1 MKLDALRAKETSI
14 VSSLLRIAPKRSLIA
29 VAALSISLRRPR
41 ANSLDT
47 KILKVHNSDRAKPPI
62 DSTRSNAI
70 YLSNND
76 HRRTMEK
83 RESDGRTLWR
93 VGPLKIAR

>member
-14 VSSLLRIAPKRSLIA
+14 VTSLLRIAPKRSLIA

-47 KILKVHNSDRAKPPI
+47 KGIGRA
-62 DSTRSNAI
+62 
-70 YLSNND
+70 
-76 HRRTMEK
+76 H
-83 RESDGRTLWR
+83 
-93 VGPLKIAR
+93 V

>member
-14 VSSLLRIAPKRSLIA
+14 VTSLLRIAPKRSLIA

-47 KILKVHNSDRAKPPI
+47 KILKVHRGGLPGPPF
-62 DSTRSNAI
+62 
-70 YLSNND
+70 
-76 HRRTMEK
+76 
-83 RESDGRTLWR
+83 
-93 VGPLKIAR
+93 

>member
-14 VSSLLRIAPKRSLIA
+14 VTSLLRIAPKRSLIA

-47 KILKVHNSDRAKPPI
+47 KILKVHNSDTGSFSSLLLSLTI
-62 DSTRSNAI
+62 VAI
-70 YLSNND
+70 VALQGMTS
-76 HRRTMEK
+76 K
-83 RESDGRTLWR
+83 
-93 VGPLKIAR
+93 

>member
-14 VSSLLRIAPKRSLIA
+14 VTSLLRIAPKRSLIA

-47 KILKVHNSDRAKPPI
+47 KILKVHNSDRAKPF
-62 DSTRSNAI
+62 
-70 YLSNND
+70 
-76 HRRTMEK
+76 
-83 RESDGRTLWR
+83 SDAASKKLVSRMTLCFRWCMMSAGAK
-93 VGPLKIAR
+93 VS